1 MKEITLKVKDIKE
14 YILIHFGKLMTD
26 NGFLYKKTDNEFFCS
41 KGDYTYIFNMPL
53 TSWSRSYELS
63 VRLFIKQKR
72 IENVYESILGKSH
85 GLTLNQEMIERIY
98 YSPDG
103 RKIVK
108 GDGMG
113 IWLVKDNDIINAVD
127 ILNIYYNKIA
137 KPYFERFSTLGAFD
151 DFMNNPPFDH
161 SPAYIGSTTNERCM
175 KGLIV
180 AKLVNNPNYEKLVA
194 IYDELIKRTLS
205 DVQPDS
211 ITNYNKVKE
220 YLEHN
225 KLPLKG

>member
-1 MKEITLKVKDIKE
+1 MKIKDIKE
-14 YILIHFGKLMTD
+14 YIFIHFGKVMTD
-26 NGFLYKKTDNEFFCS
+26 NGFFYKKTDNEFFCS

-108 GDGMG
+108 GDSLG

-137 KPYFERFSTLGAFD
+137 
-151 DFMNNPPFDH
+151 NP
-161 SPAYIGSTTNERCM
+161 IL
-175 KGLIV
+175 KGLV
-180 AKLVNNPNYEKLVA
+180 
-194 IYDELIKRTLS
+194 
-205 DVQPDS
+205 
-211 ITNYNKVKE
+211 
-220 YLEHN
+220 H
-225 KLPLKG
+225 LKALTTI